1 MPPKKEEKMP
11 SLFVLDVPEFEP
23 LVTAA
28 RRDGELEITG
38 PKAGYFR
45 IASKGQLRIRRAQ
58 TGLPEALWFGAFTA
72 GYDGEELVIDSEQF
86 WIGPRP
92 KSADAAA

>member
-1 MPPKKEEKMP
+1 MP
-11 SLFVLDVPEFEP
+11 SLYVLDVPEFAP
-23 LVTAA
+23 LVEAA
-28 RRDGELEITG
+28 RRKDGLEIAG

-45 IASKGQLRIRRAQ
+45 IASDGQLRIQRAE

-86 WIGPRP
+86 WIGPKA
-92 KSADAAA
+92 KSGDPAA

>member
-1 MPPKKEEKMP
+1 MP
-11 SLFVLDVPEFEP
+11 SLYVLDVPEFAP
-23 LVTAA
+23 LVAAA
-28 RRDGELEITG
+28 RRKAGFEIAG

-45 IASKGQLRIRRAQ
+45 IATEGQLRIDRAE

-86 WIGPRP
+86 WIGPKP
-92 KSADAAA
+92 PANIAAE

>member
-1 MPPKKEEKMP
+1 MP
-11 SLFVLDVPEFEP
+11 SLYVLDVPEFAP
-23 LVTAA
+23 LVEAA
-28 RRDGELEITG
+28 RQNGGFDIAG

-45 IASKGQLRIRRAQ
+45 IATEGQLRIHRAD

-86 WIGPRP
+86 WIGPKP
-92 KSADAAA
+92 KSNAAAQ

>member
-1 MPPKKEEKMP
+1 MP
-11 SLFVLDVPEFEP
+11 SLYVLDVPEFAP
-23 LVTAA
+23 LIEAA
-28 RRDGELEITG
+28 RRKAGLEIVG

-45 IASKGQLRIRRAQ
+45 IAADDQLRIQRAE

-86 WIGPRP
+86 WIGP
-92 KSADAAA
+92 KANTGDAAAA

>member
-1 MPPKKEEKMP
+1 MP
-11 SLFVLDVPEFEP
+11 SLYVLNVPEFAP
-23 LVTAA
+23 LVDAA
-28 RRDGELEITG
+28 KRKGGFDITG

-45 IASKGQLRIRRAQ
+45 IATEGQLRIHRAD

-86 WIGPRP
+86 WIGPKP
-92 KSADAAA
+92 ANVAAE

>member
-1 MPPKKEEKMP
+1 MP
-11 SLFVLDVPEFEP
+11 SLYVLDVPEFAP
-23 LVTAA
+23 LIEAA
-28 RRDGELEITG
+28 RQKGELEIAG

-45 IASKGQLRIRRAQ
+45 ITSSDQLRIRRAD

-86 WIGPRP
+86 WIGPKA
-92 KSADAAA
+92 KSDSAAA

>member
-1 MPPKKEEKMP
+1 MP
-11 SLFVLDVPEFEP
+11 SLYVLDVPEFAP

-28 RRDGELEITG
+28 RRNDELEITG

-45 IASKGQLRIRRAQ
+45 ITAKGQLRIRRAE
-58 TGLPEALWFGAFTA
+58 TGLAEALWFGAFTA
-72 GYDGEELVIDSEQF
+72 GYDGEELVINSEQF
-86 WIGPRP
+86 WIGP

>member
-1 MPPKKEEKMP
+1 MP
-11 SLFVLDVPEFEP
+11 SLYVLDVPEFAP
-23 LVTAA
+23 LVAAA
-28 RRDGELEITG
+28 RQKAGFEIAG

-45 IASKGQLRIRRAQ
+45 IATEGQLRIDRAE

-86 WIGPRP
+86 WIGPKP
-92 KSADAAA
+92 PAGIAAE